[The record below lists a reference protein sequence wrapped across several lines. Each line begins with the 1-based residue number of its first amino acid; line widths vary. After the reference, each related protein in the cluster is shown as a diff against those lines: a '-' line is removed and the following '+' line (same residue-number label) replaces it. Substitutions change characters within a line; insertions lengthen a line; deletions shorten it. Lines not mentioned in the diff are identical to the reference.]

1 MERHPFIGWLL
12 VSTALFLGFIGGAFL
27 LQTPCETRIVPVV
40 QNQQCPEDAVIVGQ
54 GDYTNGQW
62 TTYQCIARDDL

>member
-12 VSTALFLGFIGGAFL
+12 VVAALCVGFAFGL
-27 LQTPCETRIVPVV
+27 LTHRTCYTRIVPVV
-40 QNQQCPEDAVIVGQ
+40 QNQQCPEDAVIVGS